1 MLLSLQT
8 EIKTQGVEPLF
19 ESLTTNPY
27 IPRTLSL
34 KLRGPLV
41 SLSNH
46 VHKATFSNICE
57 LSSILGFILFFTSD
71 NFFNTKQDNQVNM
84 LAKLL
89 VVLWVCDIE
98 IYDHSGTYQLY
109 NQRI

>member
-1 MLLSLQT
+1 
-8 EIKTQGVEPLF
+8 
-19 ESLTTNPY
+19 
-27 IPRTLSL
+27 
-34 KLRGPLV
+34 V

-46 VHKATFSNICE
+46 VHKATFCNICE

-71 NFFNTKQDNQVNM
+71 NFFNTKQNNQVNM

-109 NQRI
+109 NQRIWIGPNISLTSEVFYSNFDLSNPIFIFIGLFIS